1 MRILRNALTVLSIA
15 VLAASMFWP
24 SHSASAA
31 DGVTIYY
38 EENAQVELIGP
49 EGERVLVD
57 VYRPSL
63 LSAPPTDQDILLTTH
78 KHTDHYSKTLLDEFK
93 GQKLTNEEGE
103 ISTKNVTVKGMASA
117 HDANEEILA
126 EGATN
131 YLFIIDIGGLR
142 VVHFGGFAQKAF
154 TPQQLDAMGKVDVA
168 IISLWNE
175 NVSGPNT
182 HTIELMNQLKPRVII
197 PAHTD
202 KKTLD
207 VAVPQW
213 KSFAVSEKFVH
224 IPTGLSDETRLIFIG
239 YMAPTY
245 QKLWNLPAFESKQST
260 GGKDMTQKEENIIS
274 TFHLGPWEQDIGYSQ
289 SVRVGNRI
297 LVSGTVGDDTVSKDV
312 ESQLKDAYQSIIT
325 TLAHDGAS
333 LKNVIKE
340 TIY

>member
-1 MRILRNALTVLSIA
+1 MKILRNALTVLSIA
-15 VLAASMFWP
+15 VLAVSTLCQP
-24 SHSASAA
+24 YSARAA

-78 KHTDHYSKTLLDEFK
+78 KHTDHYSKALLDEFN

-103 ISTKNVTVKGMASA
+103 ISTKLVTVKGMASA
-117 HDANEEILA
+117 HAPNEDILA
-126 EGATN
+126 EGGTN

-142 VVHFGGFAQKAF
+142 VVHFGGFDQDAF
-154 TPQQLDAMGKVDVA
+154 TQQQLDAMGKVDVA

-182 HTIELMNQLKPRVII
+182 HIIELMNQLKPRVII

-207 VAVPQW
+207 VAVQQW
-213 KSFAVSEKFVH
+213 KSVAALDKSAH

-245 QKLWNLPAFESKQST
+245 QKLWNLPAFE
-260 GGKDMTQKEENIIS
+260 
-274 TFHLGPWEQDIGYSQ
+274 
-289 SVRVGNRI
+289 
-297 LVSGTVGDDTVSKDV
+297 
-312 ESQLKDAYQSIIT
+312 
-325 TLAHDGAS
+325 
-333 LKNVIKE
+333 
-340 TIY
+340 